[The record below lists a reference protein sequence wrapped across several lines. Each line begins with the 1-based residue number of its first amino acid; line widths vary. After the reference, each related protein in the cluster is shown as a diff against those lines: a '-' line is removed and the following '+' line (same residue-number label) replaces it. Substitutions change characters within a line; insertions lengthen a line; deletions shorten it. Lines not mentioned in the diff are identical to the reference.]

1 MENDNKMEKNTKTG
15 INIDSILKERR
26 TLSFEVFPPKPEMD
40 RDLSGIRA
48 TLSELCSQKPDF
60 VSVTYGAG
68 GNNRPLALDIA
79 KIILSLEMLPLSHL
93 TAVGYTRG
101 NAEEILD
108 SLAGLGVANI
118 LALRGDLPKQP
129 DNGEADPSDYKT
141 ACDLADA
148 VARRGDFCMGA
159 AAYPEGHPESISPE
173 VDLDFMKQKIA
184 AGVTFFITQLFFNND
199 DFKRFA
205 ERAEKSGIKAPILA
219 GIMPVLQAKQI
230 RRIIE
235 LSGCSVPIKLDRLLE
250 RYRHDDASMTD
261 AGMDYAAEQISGLW
275 EWGVRGVHIYTMNRA
290 KSVLEILNRCGLSA
304 KGAAR

>member
-1 MENDNKMEKNTKTG
+1 MENDNKMEDNKKN
-15 INIDSILKERR
+15 INIDLILKERR

-48 TLSELCSQKPDF
+48 TLSELCSLKPDF

-79 KIILSLEMLPLSHL
+79 KIILSLDMLPLSHL

-101 NAEEILD
+101 NAEEVLD
-108 SLAGLGVANI
+108 SLSELGVANI
-118 LALRGDLPKQP
+118 LALRGDLPKLG
-129 DNGEADPSDYKT
+129 DDGDMKLSDYKT
-141 ACDLADA
+141 ACDLAGV
-148 VARRGDFCMGA
+148 VARRGGFCIGA
-159 AAYPEGHPESISPE
+159 AAYPEGHPESISAE
-173 VDLDFMKQKIA
+173 ADLDFMKQKVA
-184 AGVTFFITQLFFNND
+184 SGVTFFITQLFFNND

-235 LSGCSVPIKLDRLLE
+235 LSGCSVPLKLDRLLE
-250 RYRHDDASMTD
+250 RYRHDDASMSD
-261 AGMDYAAEQISGLW
+261 AGMDYAAEQISDLV
-275 EWGVRGVHIYTMNRA
+275 EWGVRGVHIYTMNKA
-290 KSVLEILNRCGLSA
+290 KSVLEIINRCGISA